1 MFSGFMVNAWI
12 VATLVAVVGAAV
24 GFFVVM
30 RGSAFVAH
38 AVPNGSF
45 AGAAGAS
52 LIGVNAIV
60 GLGVFSV
67 AGALGIGL
75 LGRRGR
81 RDVATA
87 LTLVFMLGL
96 GALFLSFSS
105 EYAPEVYSLLFGEV
119 LGIST
124 NQLVPTV
131 VLALVCLAALAIL
144 WRPLLLASVL
154 PSSAR
159 GLDPFKIELCF
170 LLLVALATTMTVP
183 VVGTALIFS
192 LMIGPAAAARAFTVR
207 PHVALA
213 LAVAI
218 AVAIVWT
225 AIASSYS
232 TNWPVGFFV
241 GVLSA
246 SAYTVGRVWSW
257 TQRRGAGGRSA
268 AAEPAR
274 VRSGVLAG

>member
-1 MFSGFMVNAWI
+1 MFSSFMVNAWI
-12 VATLVAVVGAAV
+12 VATLVAIVGAAV

-52 LIGVNAIV
+52 LVGVNAIL

-81 RDVATA
+81 HDVATA

-96 GALFLSFSS
+96 GALFLSFGSA
-105 EYAPEVYSLLFGEV
+105 YAPEVYSLLFGEV
-119 LGIST
+119 LGISPS
-124 NQLVPTV
+124 QLWPTV
-131 VLALVCLAALAIL
+131 ALALLSLIVLAIL

-170 LLLVALATTMTVP
+170 LMLVALATTMTVP

-192 LMIGPAAAARAFTVR
+192 LMIGPAAAARAFSVR
-207 PHVALA
+207 PHVALV

-225 AIASSYS
+225 AIASSYAS
-232 TNWPVGFFV
+232 NWPVGFFV
-241 GVLSA
+241 GALSA
-246 SAYTVGRVWSW
+246 TAYAVGRLWSW
-257 TQRRGAGGRSA
+257 ASA
-268 AAEPAR
+268 SRLSQP
-274 VRSGVLAG
+274 

>member
-1 MFSGFMVNAWI
+1 MFSSFMINAWI

-52 LIGVNAIV
+52 LVGVNAIL

-81 RDVATA
+81 HEVATA

-96 GALFLSFSS
+96 GALFLSFGSA
-105 EYAPEVYSLLFGEV
+105 YAPEVYSLLFGEV
-119 LGIST
+119 LGISP
-124 NQLVPTV
+124 NQLWPTV
-131 VLALVCLAALAIL
+131 VLTLLCLAVLAML

-159 GLDPFKIELCF
+159 GLNPFRIELCF

-225 AIASSYS
+225 AIASSYAS
-232 TNWPVGFFV
+232 NWPVGFFV
-241 GVLSA
+241 GALSA
-246 SAYTVGRVWSW
+246 TAYAVGRLWSW
-257 TQRRGAGGRSA
+257 GSA
-268 AAEPAR
+268 SRLSQP
-274 VRSGVLAG
+274 

>member
-1 MFSGFMVNAWI
+1 MFSGFMLNAWI

-52 LIGVNAIV
+52 LIGVNV
-60 GLGVFSV
+60 VLGLAVFSA

-81 RDVATA
+81 HDVATA

-105 EYAPEVYSLLFGEV
+105 QYAPEVYSLLFGEV
-119 LGIST
+119 LGISD
-124 NQLVPTV
+124 NQLWPTLV
-131 VLALVCLAALAIL
+131 LSVLCMSALALL

-154 PSSAR
+154 PGGA
-159 GLDPFKIELCF
+159 GLDAFKVELCF

-183 VVGTALIFS
+183 VVGTTLIFS
-192 LMIGPAAAARAFTVR
+192 LMIGPASAARNFTVR

-213 LAVAI
+213 TSVAI

-225 AIASSYS
+225 AIASSYN

-241 GVLSA
+241 GTLSA
-246 SAYTVGRVWSW
+246 AAYVVGRLWGWSR
-257 TQRRGAGGRSA
+257 RRGAGGRSGGA
-268 AAEPAR
+268 PIGRRSET
-274 VRSGVLAG
+274 VR

>member
-12 VATLVAVVGAAV
+12 VATLVATVGAAV

-38 AVPNGSF
+38 AIPNGSF
-45 AGAAGAS
+45 AGAAAAS
-52 LIGVNAIV
+52 LLAVNTII

-81 RDVATA
+81 HDVATA
-87 LTLVFMLGL
+87 LTLAFMLGL
-96 GALFLSFSS
+96 GALFLSLNGG
-105 EYAPEVYSLLFGEV
+105 YAPEVYSLLFGEV
-119 LGIST
+119 LGISS
-124 NQLVPTV
+124 NQLWPTV
-131 VLALVCLAALAIL
+131 MLTLVCLAALATL

-159 GLDPFKIELCF
+159 GLNPFKIELCF

-183 VVGTALIFS
+183 VVGTTLIFS

-213 LAVAI
+213 AAVVT

-225 AIASSYS
+225 AIACSYS

-246 SAYTVGRVWSW
+246 SAYMVGRVWSW
-257 TQRRGAGGRSA
+257 AQRRGAGGRSPA
-268 AAEPAR
+268 A
-274 VRSGVLAG
+274 VSG